1 MKKILKLSFAA
12 LASLLVSAPALADCG
27 NCAKWNTEQA
37 PFALYGNSYYVGVHG
52 LSAVL
57 ITSPAGHV
65 LIDGGLPESAP
76 LVEAHI
82 RQLGFRP
89 EDIKYIL
96 SSHPHFD
103 HAGAIAELQR
113 ISGATVIAS
122 AASAQVLET
131 GIAGKDDPQYWEE
144 KPQFTP
150 VAHVRVVRDGEVLQ
164 LGAAAFTVHQTFGHT
179 PGSTSWSWQSCAD
192 GQCENMVY
200 ADSLSAVSND
210 TYKFID
216 HPAYVAAMRHSFDV
230 VAALPCDVL
239 VSAHPEFSDLW
250 EREARRAQLGPRA
263 FIDSGACR
271 KYADQARAGLAERLD
286 EERKAK

>member
-1 MKKILKLSFAA
+1 MKKILMQSLFA
-12 LASLLVSAPALADCG
+12 LASTLAAGSALASCA
-27 NCAKWNTEQA
+27 NCAKWNTDQA

-57 ITSPAGHV
+57 ITSPSGHV

-96 SSHPHFD
+96 SSHTHFD

-122 AASAQVLET
+122 AASAKVLET
-131 GIAGKDDPQYWEE
+131 GVSAKDDPQYEDSE
-144 KPQFTP
+144 PQFTP
-150 VAHVRVVRDGEVLQ
+150 VAHVRVAHDGEVLK
-164 LGAAAFTVHQTFGHT
+164 LGAADVTVHATFGHT
-179 PGSTSWSWQSCAD
+179 PGSTSWTWQSCAD
-192 GQCENMVY
+192 GRCEHMVY
-200 ADSLSAVSND
+200 ADSLTAVTND
-210 TYKFID
+210 RYQFID
-216 HPAYVAAMRHSFDV
+216 HPAYVAAMQHSIDV

-239 VSAHPEFSDLW
+239 VSAHPEFADLW
-250 EREARRAQLGPRA
+250 TREAKRAQLGQRA

-271 KYADQARAGLAERLD
+271 AYAAHARTGLAQRLD
-286 EERKAK
+286 EERQAK

>member
-1 MKKILKLSFAA
+1 MKKILIQSLFA
-12 LASLLVSAPALADCG
+12 LASTFAAATALADCG
-27 NCAKWNTEQA
+27 NCAKWNTEQT

-57 ITSPAGHV
+57 ITSPSGHV

-122 AASAQVLET
+122 AASAKVLAT
-131 GIAGKDDPQYWEE
+131 GIAGEDDPQYWDNTA
-144 KPQFTP
+144 QFTP
-150 VAHVRVVRDGEVLQ
+150 IAHVRVAHDGEVLQ
-164 LGAAAFTVHQTFGHT
+164 LGAAAFTVHETFGHT
-179 PGSTSWSWQSCAD
+179 PGSTSWTWQSCAD

-210 TYKFID
+210 TYKFSD
-216 HPAYVAAMRHSFDV
+216 HPAYVAAMQHSFDV
-230 VAALPCDVL
+230 VAALPCDVM

-250 EREARRAQLGPRA
+250 TREAKRAQLGQRA
-263 FIDSGACR
+263 FIDTEACR
-271 KYADQARAGLAERLD
+271 KYATGARAGLAERLE

>member
-1 MKKILKLSFAA
+1 MKKILIQSLFA
-12 LASLLVSAPALADCG
+12 LASTLTAGSALADCD

-37 PFALYGNSYYVGVHG
+37 PFALYGNTYYVGVHG

-57 ITSPAGHV
+57 ITSPSGHV
-65 LIDGGLPESAP
+65 LIDGGLPQSAP

-96 SSHPHFD
+96 SSHTHFD

-122 AASAQVLET
+122 ASSAKALQ
-131 GIAGKDDPQYWEE
+131 AGHVGDDDPQFGDST
-144 KPQFTP
+144 PFTP
-150 VAHVRVVRDGEVLQ
+150 IANVRIAHDGEVLQ
-164 LGAAAFTVHQTFGHT
+164 LGAAAVTAHLTFGHT
-179 PGSTSWSWQSCAD
+179 PGSTSWTWQSCAD

-216 HPAYVAAMRHSFDV
+216 HPAYVAAMEHSFDV
-230 VAALPCDVL
+230 VASLPCDVM

-250 EREARRAQLGPRA
+250 TREAKRAQLGQRA

-271 KYADQARAGLAERLD
+271 TYAANARAGLAQRLA
-286 EERKAK
+286 EERKAQ

>member
-1 MKKILKLSFAA
+1 MKKMLLQSLFALASALTAGAA
-12 LASLLVSAPALADCG
+12 LASCA
-27 NCAKWNTEQA
+27 NCAKWNTDQA

-57 ITSPAGHV
+57 ITSPSGHV

-96 SSHPHFD
+96 SSHTHFD

-122 AASAQVLET
+122 AASAKVLET
-131 GIAGKDDPQYWEE
+131 GIAAEDDPQYEDD

-150 VAHVRVVRDGEVLQ
+150 VAHVRVVHDGDVLQ
-164 LGAAAFTVHQTFGHT
+164 LGAAAVTVRQTFGHT
-179 PGSTSWSWQSCAD
+179 PGSTSWTWQSCAD
-192 GQCENMVY
+192 GRCENMVY
-200 ADSLSAVSND
+200 ADSLSAVTND
-210 TYKFID
+210 SYKFID
-216 HPAYVAAMRHSFDV
+216 HPAYVAAMRHSIDV
-230 VAALPCDVL
+230 VEALPCDVL
-239 VSAHPEFSDLW
+239 VSAHPEFADLW
-250 EREARRAQLGPRA
+250 TRAAKRAQLGQRA
-263 FIDSGACR
+263 FVDSGACR
-271 KYADQARAGLAERLD
+271 AYAAQARAGLAERLA